1 MKISQDTR
9 DDLIVAG
16 KAFLYTAL
24 SGLSGLFVYFLCY
37 VVTA

>member
-1 MKISQDTR
+1 MKLSQDTR

-16 KAFLYTAL
+16 KALLYTA
-24 SGLSGLFVYFLCY
+24 LSGLFVYFLYY